1 MKNSKEIRNIRVL
14 AENNDRKSGFSI
26 YLDFSGRR
34 EYLMHHRHN
43 GLLYTLLKDGVAVAD
58 VRRMTPA
65 QMKCHRVRGKGFS
78 KFYNSVKHLVSVI
91 DDYMI
96 ERAAG

>member
-14 AENNDRKSGFSI
+14 AENNDRKNGFSI
-26 YLDFSGRR
+26 YLDFSGQR
-34 EYLMHHRHN
+34 EYLMHHRYN
-43 GLLYTLLKDGVAVAD
+43 RLLYTLLKDGITVAD

-65 QMKCHRVRGKGFS
+65 QMKCHRVRGKRFS
-78 KFYNSVKHLVSVI
+78 KLYNSVNHLVSVI

-96 ERAAG
+96 ERTAG